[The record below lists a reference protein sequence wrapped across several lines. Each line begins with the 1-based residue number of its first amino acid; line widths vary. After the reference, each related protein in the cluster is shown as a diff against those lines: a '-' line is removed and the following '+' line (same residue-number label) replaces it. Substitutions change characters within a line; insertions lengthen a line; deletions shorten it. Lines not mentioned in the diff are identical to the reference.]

1 MLKELFFLAGKEFRL
16 EWRQKTVLTGVLIY
30 VISTIFI
37 CYMAFRQIIDI
48 PTWNA
53 LFWIIMLFAAV
64 NAVARSFMHETR
76 GLQLYYYTLA
86 NPAAVILS
94 KILYNTILLL
104 SIAIVNFIFYSLFLG
119 NNVQDLPMFLLGLFL
134 GSTGLACTLTMVSAI
149 ASRANNNPSMM
160 AILSFPILIPLLMTI
175 MRFSKNAI
183 DGIAWTV
190 NGNYAFILV
199 ALIAIVSTLSYLLF
213 PYLWRE

>member
-1 MLKELFFLAGKEFRL
+1 MFKEVLFLATKEFKL
-16 EWRQKTVLTGVLIY
+16 EWRQKTVLTGILIY

-37 CYMAFRQIIDI
+37 CYMSFRQIIDI

-64 NAVARSFMHETR
+64 NAVARTFMHESR
-76 GLQLYYYTLA
+76 GLQLYYYSLVDPGT
-86 NPAAVILS
+86 VILS
-94 KILYNTILLL
+94 KIIYNTILLVTI
-104 SIAIVNFIFYSLFLG
+104 SFVSFIFYVLFLG
-119 NNVQDLPMFLLGLFL
+119 HTIQDIPMFLLGLFL
-134 GSTGLACTLTMVSAI
+134 GSCGLAATLTLVSAI

-183 DGIAWTV
+183 DGIAWSV
-190 NGNYAFILV
+190 NGNYALILI
-199 ALIAIVSTLSYLLF
+199 ALIAIVTTLSYLLF